1 MADSEQKNPSSS
13 ETPEELARRLQSL
26 LEESW
31 SPTPESPAEPQ
42 YEHLQWE
49 EPGEPE
55 QLKQSEPQEAAP
67 SAEPRKAQGR
77 SGFLKK
83 YRKERP
89 QREKPSWYQPPREAS
104 IEEPPEPPAPIK
116 EEEPVQPEESAQMEV
131 SSQPEAPAQ
140 PKPQQAEAPPQ
151 EAEPLPEEKPVQ
163 SEVAELPE
171 EAPAEPKKAAEKL
184 SAEGGMLLMLRD
196 LVCILAALTLLFTFV
211 VRISRVEG
219 SSMYPS
225 LVDGD
230 QLLLT
235 GSLWYGKPQRGD
247 IVAARVPTF
256 SKDPIVKRV
265 IAVEGDTV
273 DIDFEAGTV
282 TVNGKVLEEPYI
294 NAPTHRSFG
303 DQGTAFPLTVEKDH
317 VFLLGDNRND
327 SYDSRYASIGQVD
340 VRCILGKAS
349 VLLWP
354 GWDDIQDALEP
365 GRIGLIQ

>member
-1 MADSEQKNPSSS
+1 MADSEQEKYPSS

-31 SPTPESPAEPQ
+31 SPTPETPAAPHYDPLER
-42 YEHLQWE
+42 E
-49 EPGEPE
+49 ELLEPE
-55 QLKQSEPQEAAP
+55 GKEEAPPAQPRPQPE
-67 SAEPRKAQGR
+67 KGLG
-77 SGFLKK
+77 GFLKK

-89 QREKPSWYQPPREAS
+89 QREKPSWYQPPREAPG
-104 IEEPPEPPAPIK
+104 EEPPEPPAPIK

-140 PKPQQAEAPPQ
+140 PEPQQAEAPPQ
-151 EAEPLPEEKPVQ
+151 EAEPLPEEQPQQTAVP
-163 SEVAELPE
+163 EGPE
-171 EAPAEPKKAAEKL
+171 EAPAEQKEKKL
-184 SAEGGMLLMLRD
+184 SAEGGALLMLRD

-235 GSLWYGKPQRGD
+235 GSLWYGQPRRGD
-247 IVAARVPTF
+247 VVVARVPTF
-256 SKDPIVKRV
+256 SRDPIVKRV

-282 TVNGKVLEEPYI
+282 SVNGKVLEEPYI

-354 GWDDIQDALEP
+354 GWDDIRDALEP

>member
-1 MADSEQKNPSSS
+1 MADSEQEKHSSS

-31 SPTPESPAEPQ
+31 SPTPDAPAEPQ
-42 YEHLQWE
+42 YEHLERE

-55 QLKQSEPQEAAP
+55 LPEPQEAAP
-67 SAEPRKAQGR
+67 SSEPRKDQGLG
-77 SGFLKK
+77 GFLKK

-89 QREKPSWYQPPREAS
+89 QREKPSWYQPPREPQ
-104 IEEPPEPPAPIK
+104 EEAPAPIP
-116 EEEPVQPEESAQMEV
+116 EEAPVQTEELIQTEAPAESPAQPEEAV
-131 SSQPEAPAQ
+131 SPEPEPA
-140 PKPQQAEAPPQ
+140 
-151 EAEPLPEEKPVQ
+151 
-163 SEVAELPE
+163 E
-171 EAPAEPKKAAEKL
+171 EAPAEQKEASEQQPAGTGA
-184 SAEGGMLLMLRD
+184 LLMLRD

-219 SSMYPS
+219 NSMYPS
-225 LVDGD
+225 LVNGD

-235 GSLWYGKPQRGD
+235 GSLWYGQPQRGD

-282 TVNGKVLEEPYI
+282 SVNGEVLEEPYI

-303 DQGTAFPLTVEKDH
+303 DQGTVFPLTVEKNH